1 LSTHVVQLDDPASG
15 LRGSLVLDHRERGP
29 CFGGIRLLDY
39 TDDAACEADAR
50 RLAASMTAK
59 CVIAGLP
66 AGGAKVA
73 LRAEALDLRGTPG
86 TDAEIA
92 AIRELL
98 GRAQAT
104 GICALR
110 LALHAI
116 QLQLPET
123 G

>member
-1 LSTHVVQLDDPASG
+1 V
-15 LRGSLVLDHRERGP
+15 
-29 CFGGIRLLDY
+29 
-39 TDDAACEADAR
+39 ADALQAR
-50 RLAASMTAK
+50 GVAYVPDFVAN
-59 CVIAGLP
+59 AGALIR
-66 AGGAKVA
+66 GGWAH
-73 LRAEALDLRGTPG
+73 LRGTPG

-92 AIRELL
+92 AIRGRTRELL

-110 LALHAI
+110 LALHDI